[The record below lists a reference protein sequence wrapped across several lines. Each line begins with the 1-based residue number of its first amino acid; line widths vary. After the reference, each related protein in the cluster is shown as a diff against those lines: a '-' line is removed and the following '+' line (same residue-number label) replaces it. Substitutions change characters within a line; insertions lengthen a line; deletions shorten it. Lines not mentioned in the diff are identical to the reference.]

1 MSSPRAHLR
10 AVPATTQRAVAY
22 IRVSK
27 ERDGMISPE
36 LQLASIEQHCERSG
50 YEIVETISDLDMTGR
65 FWKRR
70 QVERAIGM
78 IEAGTADVLVVWKIS
93 RVSRNRK
100 DWAIAVDRV
109 EGIGGRMESATEPMD
124 TTTSSGRFARG
135 MLAELAAFES
145 ERMGEQWKE
154 SHARRVKAGIPANGK
169 PRFGYQYTKEAGF
182 SPDPVSGPILA
193 ELYRRYLSGQS
204 IYSLVKWLNDGP
216 TRPSTGYGVS
226 NDGLWSDRTV
236 RRIMDQGFGAGYIT
250 YHGERIPGI
259 HEPVITEDEWNEYL
273 ARRETRRVNRRSE
286 RSQYLFSGMIRC
298 ACGATMHAGLY
309 GANRSPKYKCGA
321 VGSKR
326 KHTGGYVMTSTV
338 ETDVLAWL
346 EDVAANVEAE
356 ADLAARAEEQATKA
370 IDVVGHLRK
379 QLAKLGTRMD
389 QLTNKMLDGTI
400 PDDTYRR
407 LRDELEGQ
415 RTELEI
421 SIRDAQV
428 VASRPPASLIPD
440 LLDNWA
446 ILPIDAKRDL
456 LSRLITHV
464 EVAPG
469 RPRARVTVHPRW

>member
-1 MSSPRAHLR
+1 M
-10 AVPATTQRAVAY
+10 AY

-50 YEIVETISDLDMTGR
+50 YEIVETITDLDMTGR

-154 SHARRVKAGIPANGK
+154 SHARRVKAGVPANGK
-169 PRFGYQYTKEAGF
+169 PRFGYQYSKESGF
-182 SPDPVSGPILA
+182 SPDPVSGPVLA

-216 TRPSTGYGVS
+216 TRPVTGYGVS
-226 NDGLWSDRTV
+226 SDGLWSARTV

-250 YHGERIPGI
+250 HHGERVPGI
-259 HEPVITEDEWNEYL
+259 HEPVITETEWNEYL
-273 ARRETRRVNRRSE
+273 ARRETRRVSRRSE

-298 ACGATMHAGLY
+298 SCGAPMHAGLF
-309 GANRSPKYKCGA
+309 GTANTPKYRCAAAGA
-321 VGSKR
+321 KR
-326 KHTGGYVMTSTV
+326 KHAGGYVMTETV
-338 ETDVLAWL
+338 EKDVLAWL
-346 EDVAANVEAE
+346 ESVASNIEAE
-356 ADLAARAEEQATKA
+356 ADLSIRAQEQTAKATDSVHRLGA
-370 IDVVGHLRK
+370 

-407 LRDELEGQ
+407 LRDELETQRGQ
-415 RTELEI
+415 LEV

-428 VASRPPASLIPD
+428 VASRPPASLIPS
-440 LLDNWA
+440 LLENWT
-446 ILPIDAKRDL
+446 ILPLDTKRDL
-456 LSRLITHV
+456 LSRLVSLV

-469 RPRARVTVHPRW
+469 RPRAKVSVHPRW